1 MQSCKGP
8 PCDQAVACV
17 AAGKCQYQSSA
28 EIAFSHLHPK
38 VVEDFTGTVD
48 GKGVKQVMTDPKTG
62 LEMISPYFLEG
73 VGDVLTY
80 GANKYAR
87 NNWLRGMSYATVF
100 GGIMRHL
107 WAWFRGEDIDLKE
120 KGGSGLP
127 HLYHAAGGIMF
138 LIHYTNKPEY
148 VTFDDRVF
156 K

>member
-1 MQSCKGP
+1 
-8 PCDQAVACV
+8 
-17 AAGKCQYQSSA
+17 
-28 EIAFSHLHPK
+28 
-38 VVEDFTGTVD
+38 
-48 GKGVKQVMTDPKTG
+48 MTNPKTG
-62 LEMISPYFLEG
+62 LEMISPYFVEG

-87 NNWLRGMSYATVF
+87 NNWLRGMSYAVVF

-107 WAWFRGEDIDLKE
+107 WAWFRGEDLDPKE

-127 HLYHAAGGIMF
+127 HLYHAACGIMF

-148 VTFDDRVF
+148 KTFDDRVF